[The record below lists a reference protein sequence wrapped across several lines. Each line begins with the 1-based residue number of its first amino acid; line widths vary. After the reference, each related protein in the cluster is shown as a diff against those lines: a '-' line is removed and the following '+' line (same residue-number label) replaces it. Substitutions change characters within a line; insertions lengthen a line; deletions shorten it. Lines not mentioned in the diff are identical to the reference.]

1 MMLGDLGADV
11 IKVERPGQGDDTR
24 AWGPHFVVQAE
35 SGWMAIAGK
44 DAAIAILAALVARSR
59 GMRVARHLNIYLADS
74 ARAAL
79 INVAQNALVSGTDAS
94 RWGNAHA
101 NLVLYQ
107 LFQAQDRGIVIAVG
121 NDDQWRVCV
130 RALGLAGMAADERL
144 RTNRG
149 RLKQRE
155 LVVGAFQQTISR
167 RPAADWLRA
176 LVEVRVPCGL
186 VKTVL
191 EAIADAGGGIAGYRD
206 AAQRGRIRA
215 ASTSGAGRA
224 WRRHRPPPLGG
235 VSSRRPSTVDGRFRC
250 AYGVTA
256 RVLFRPTF
264 VATVLLPQAGVSALS
279 YVRQRRYSTLVKAT
293 ESEPLTADQN
303 TDQLIIQRVL
313 GGNRDAFRLLIGRYT
328 DPLYRHALCMT
339 GSPDVA
345 EDILQLSFIKAYQHL
360 AEVRGRFDAWVF
372 RIVANGC
379 KDWLKNI
386 RRSHLSY
393 DEDDQP
399 SAFATPDQ
407 ELDRTELR
415 SDLDVA
421 LATLPAS
428 LREAF
433 VMKHIEGRSYEE
445 MADLL
450 GTTVGALKMRVHRA
464 REALQ
469 ALLEEKYA

>member
-1 MMLGDLGADV
+1 
-11 IKVERPGQGDDTR
+11 VERIR
-24 AWGPHFVVQAE
+24 ADGR
-35 SGWMAIAGK
+35 
-44 DAAIAILAALVARSR
+44 LAALSRRTPLLRLGVVRRPPHVAT
-59 GMRVARHLNIYLADS
+59 
-74 ARAAL
+74 RAAVNGGTGTL
-79 INVAQNALVSGTDAS
+79 SGKQN
-94 RWGNAHA
+94 
-101 NLVLYQ
+101 
-107 LFQAQDRGIVIAVG
+107 
-121 NDDQWRVCV
+121 
-130 RALGLAGMAADERL
+130 
-144 RTNRG
+144 
-149 RLKQRE
+149 
-155 LVVGAFQQTISR
+155 
-167 RPAADWLRA
+167 P
-176 LVEVRVPCGL
+176 
-186 VKTVL
+186 
-191 EAIADAGGGIAGYRD
+191 
-206 AAQRGRIRA
+206 
-215 ASTSGAGRA
+215 
-224 WRRHRPPPLGG
+224 
-235 VSSRRPSTVDGRFRC
+235 
-250 AYGVTA
+250 
-256 RVLFRPTF
+256 
-264 VATVLLPQAGVSALS
+264 
-279 YVRQRRYSTLVKAT
+279 RYSIVVRTT
-293 ESEPLTADQN
+293 EPEQIVDQDDS
-303 TDQLIIQRVL
+303 DQRVIQRVL
-313 GGNRDAFRLLIGRYT
+313 AGERDEFTVLITRYS

-399 SAFATPDQ
+399 SSYATPEE

-421 LATLPAS
+421 LSSLPAS

-433 VMKHIEGRSYEE
+433 VMKHVEGRSYEE

>member
-1 MMLGDLGADV
+1 MSTAPRFGATD
-11 IKVERPGQGDDTR
+11 GTC
-24 AWGPHFVVQAE
+24 FVVTA
-35 SGWMAIAGK
+35 
-44 DAAIAILAALVARSR
+44 DA
-59 GMRVARHLNIYLADS
+59 
-74 ARAAL
+74 
-79 INVAQNALVSGTDAS
+79 
-94 RWGNAHA
+94 
-101 NLVLYQ
+101 
-107 LFQAQDRGIVIAVG
+107 
-121 NDDQWRVCV
+121 
-130 RALGLAGMAADERL
+130 
-144 RTNRG
+144 TNR
-149 RLKQRE
+149 
-155 LVVGAFQQTISR
+155 
-167 RPAADWLRA
+167 
-176 LVEVRVPCGL
+176 
-186 VKTVL
+186 
-191 EAIADAGGGIAGYRD
+191 
-206 AAQRGRIRA
+206 
-215 ASTSGAGRA
+215 
-224 WRRHRPPPLGG
+224 
-235 VSSRRPSTVDGRFRC
+235 
-250 AYGVTA
+250 
-256 RVLFRPTF
+256 PTN
-264 VATVLLPQAGVSALS
+264 VATVLRPQAASSALS
-279 YVRQRRYSTLVKAT
+279 HARKRHYSTVVKTT
-293 ESEPLTADQN
+293 ESAPPAIADQD

-313 GGNRDAFRLLIGRYT
+313 GGNRDAFRVLIGRYS

-399 SAFATPDQ
+399 STYATPDE
-407 ELDRTELR
+407 ELDRSELR

-421 LATLPAS
+421 LAALPAS

-433 VMKHIEGRSYEE
+433 IMKHVEGRSYEE

>member
-1 MMLGDLGADV
+1 LGRVWGGFP
-11 IKVERPGQGDDTR
+11 VER
-24 AWGPHFVVQAE
+24 
-35 SGWMAIAGK
+35 
-44 DAAIAILAALVARSR
+44 L
-59 GMRVARHLNIYLADS
+59 
-74 ARAAL
+74 
-79 INVAQNALVSGTDAS
+79 
-94 RWGNAHA
+94 
-101 NLVLYQ
+101 
-107 LFQAQDRGIVIAVG
+107 
-121 NDDQWRVCV
+121 
-130 RALGLAGMAADERL
+130 
-144 RTNRG
+144 
-149 RLKQRE
+149 
-155 LVVGAFQQTISR
+155 
-167 RPAADWLRA
+167 
-176 LVEVRVPCGL
+176 
-186 VKTVL
+186 
-191 EAIADAGGGIAGYRD
+191 IADA
-206 AAQRGRIRA
+206 
-215 ASTSGAGRA
+215 
-224 WRRHRPPPLGG
+224 
-235 VSSRRPSTVDGRFRC
+235 
-250 AYGVTA
+250 
-256 RVLFRPTF
+256 
-264 VATVLLPQAGVSALS
+264 VLLPRSGAFRLTNVATLAEQKPKSRALS
-279 YVRQRRYSTLVKAT
+279 EGRKVRYSVVVKTT
-293 ESEPLTADQN
+293 EAALRADQNNVVDLDN

-313 GGNRDAFRLLIGRYT
+313 GGNRDAFKTLIQRYS

-399 SAFATPDQ
+399 SSYATPDE

-415 SDLDVA
+415 SDLDRA

-433 VMKHIEGRSYEE
+433 VMKHVEGRSYEE

-469 ALLEEKYA
+469 ALLEEKYT